1 MEKPIALVV
10 DDESNILRFVRANL
24 RASGYEV
31 ASAMTGTEALN
42 QFKKAN
48 PNVIVLDLMLPE
60 MDGLEVC
67 RRIRQESDVPILIIT
82 AKDDIQDAV
91 EGLNAGADDY
101 ITKPFAV
108 EELLARINAVM
119 RRVKSSINQTQTDI
133 IKLGSL
139 VIDLAQRQVV
149 VDGQTAHLTPTEFK
163 LLTYLANKVDK
174 VVPHDELLEAIWGQE
189 YKDCTHYL
197 RVSVGRLRQ
206 KIEIDP
212 GNPEHIVTCSGVGYM
227 IRNVKGKVQ

>member
-1 MEKPIALVV
+1 MKKPIALVV

-31 ASAMTGTEALN
+31 ASATTGQEALA
-42 QFKKAN
+42 QFETAK
-48 PNVIVLDLMLPE
+48 PNVIVLDVMLPDI
-60 MDGLEVC
+60 DGFEVC
-67 RRIRQESDVPILIIT
+67 HRIRSTSDVPIIMIT

-119 RRVKSSINQTQTDI
+119 RRVKTNLSLTPTDR
-133 IKLGSL
+133 IKLGHL
-139 VIDLAQRQVV
+139 IIDLSQRQAVIN
-149 VDGQTAHLTPTEFK
+149 GETAHLTPTEFK
-163 LLTYLANKVDK
+163 LLTYLANNADK
-174 VVPHDELLEAIWGQE
+174 VVAHEELLAAIWGNE

-197 RVSVGRLRQ
+197 RVSIGRLRQ
-206 KIEIDP
+206 KIENDP
-212 GNPEHIVTCSGVGYM
+212 GNPEYIVTCSGVGYM
-227 IRNVKGKVQ
+227 IRSLKG